1 MHSIN
6 ITFWHISTQYL
17 NFDRF
22 ASNKGDFPSPYFTI
36 ISQWVM
42 QIPLH
47 EAVAQCAP
55 LVVVRGLTFQ
65 HVVLLL
71 DSEGFKKV
79 EVSKYLLTEENGQ

>member
-6 ITFWHISTQYL
+6 ITFWHISMQYL

-22 ASNKGDFPSPYFTI
+22 ASNKGDFPRPYFTI

-47 EAVAQCAP
+47 EAVAQCAS
-55 LVVVRGLTFQ
+55 LVRGLTFQ
-65 HVVLLL
+65 HVALLL

-79 EVSKYLLTEENGQ
+79 EVSKYLLTEEKGQ